1 MSSKDEQYKKEIG
14 ARIKEVR
21 VAEGLNQ
28 MDFSARLGV
37 SQPTIYR
44 VELAERLPSLSLIRE
59 LSRCF
64 GVSLEWLINGDDTA
78 GK

>member
-28 MDFSARLGV
+28 MDFSGRLGV

-44 VELAERLPSLSLIRE
+44 IELGERLPSLSLVRE
-59 LSRCF
+59 LCRCF
-64 GVSLEWLINGDDTA
+64 KVSFDWLINGDDA
-78 GK
+78 ASK